1 MAKTKSHSLHF
12 FKVDCQVCEQ
22 LFKKI
27 NSHKNCKSFNEARFF
42 MFFLYQFDIHN
53 LAIEGLESK
62 MADPREEFR
71 WDNLE
76 IIDPD
81 LRDFKCETLD

>member
-1 MAKTKSHSLHF
+1 
-12 FKVDCQVCEQ
+12 
-22 LFKKI
+22 
-27 NSHKNCKSFNEARFF
+27 